1 MKKKLTKVSAFVT
14 AILMVLSLFSGF
26 RTDAF
31 AASAT
36 NVTFHYYRTD
46 KDYSDWDVWSW
57 GDGIDGSSSVFQK
70 KLDKNGCA
78 VTNITV
84 PAGKS
89 SLSFIVRKGG
99 DSWAG
104 KDVDKDQSIDL
115 GAAKKGKLDVYV
127 FSGIEG
133 YSKTF
138 KNALVSATSS
148 GKKTLKVTMM
158 KAFGKKTNVKKT
170 FRVTNSVKKSF
181 GIKSVKASGNVYT
194 LTLKKP
200 ISYRYTTYITY
211 NGVKTKVTTPDYYST
226 SEFEKAYTYNGNDLG
241 ASYSKKATTFKLW
254 APLASKVKL
263 NLYKSGTKG
272 ADDKIKTINL
282 KKGSKGVWSKKV
294 SGDLNGTYYTYDVTT
309 DGKTQKDVID
319 PYARTCGTNGNR
331 GMVIDLSSTDPTGW
345 STDKNPNEIKNYTDA
360 VIYEMH
366 VGDFSNDKSSGMK
379 NKGKYL
385 AFTESGTKNSSGQ
398 ATGTDYL
405 KDLGITHVQL
415 QPVYD
420 YSSVDES
427 KNTDQYNWGYDPQN
441 YNIPE
446 GSYSTDP
453 SNGAV
458 RVKEFKEMV
467 ESLHKNGMS
476 VVMDVVYGHVASKDN
491 FCINRIVPDYY
502 SRPNSNGSY
511 CGNDTATERSMNRK
525 YIVDSFVYWAKEYH
539 INGFRLDQ
547 SYLFDTE
554 TINEIVKALHE
565 IDPSIIV
572 YGEGWNNTTNP
583 TKSGLG
589 FATQNNSKATPQV
602 GFFND
607 QIRDGAKGGVFNFT
621 EAGYATGNSD
631 KTNDIIKSVTA
642 SADWLKSDNRAS
654 QTINYVSCHDND
666 TLFDRIQASSAATG
680 QAIMV
685 AQNNLASSIVF
696 MSEGI
701 PFMQGGEEM
710 LRSKE
715 LPSGVKYGDTN
726 DIKSAKGRDF
736 WVNSYSSNAS
746 CLKAYYEADKN
757 FSASSINAFKWD
769 NLGKKEY
776 QDVYNYYKGLISF
789 RKAHPALRMTS
800 GSEIDSSVK
809 FLSGTSDNVI
819 AYTIDGKSSGDSAQ
833 QILVIFNPNQK
844 SEDISLPSGDW
855 KVCIN
860 KETAGTTEL
869 SSASGKIS
877 VEPVSCTVLVR

>member
-1 MKKKLTKVSAFVT
+1 MRKKLRKVSALVSAFIMVLSIFSGIRLDAMAAGETKVS
-14 AILMVLSLFSGF
+14 
-26 RTDAF
+26 
-31 AASAT
+31 
-36 NVTFHYYRTD
+36 FHYYRSD
-46 KDYSDWDVWSW
+46 GKYSDWDVWFW
-57 GDGIDGSSSVFQK
+57 ADGVDGTAGKFQK
-70 KLDKNGCA
+70 KTDKNGCA
-78 VTNITV
+78 VTSFTV
-84 PAGKS
+84 PAGGDK
-89 SLSFIVRKGG
+89 LSFIVRKGG

-115 GAAKKGKLDVYV
+115 SAAKKGKLDVYV

-133 YSKTF
+133 YATKFGNTVAQASSASKT
-138 KNALVSATSS
+138 SIS
-148 GKKTLKVTMM
+148 VTMM
-158 KAFGKKTNVKKT
+158 KAFDKKTDAKKA
-170 FRVTNSVKKSF
+170 FSVTNSVKKKFAIS
-181 GIKSVKASGNVYT
+181 KVKAAKNVYT

-200 ISYRYTTYITY
+200 ISYRYTTYVTY
-211 NGVKTKVTTPDYYST
+211 DGVKTRVTTPDYYST
-226 SEFEKAYTYNGNDLG
+226 KEFEKAYTYTGNDLG
-241 ASYSKKATTFKLW
+241 ASYKASATTFRLW

-263 NLYKSGTKG
+263 NLYKSGRQG
-272 ADDKIKTINL
+272 ADDLIKTVSL
-282 KKGSKGVWSKKV
+282 KKKEKGTWSVKV
-294 SGDLNGTYYTYDVTT
+294 AGDQNGVYYTYDVTT
-309 DGKTQKDVID
+309 DGRTAKDVID
-319 PYARTCGTNGNR
+319 PYARTSGTNGKR
-331 GMVIDLSSTDPTGW
+331 GMVIDLSSTDPAGW
-345 STDKNPNEIKNYTDA
+345 KDDKNPNEIKNYTDA
-360 VIYEMH
+360 VIYELH

-385 AFTESGTKNSSGQ
+385 AFTEKGTKNSSGQ
-398 ATGTDYL
+398 TTGIDYL
-405 KDLGITHVQL
+405 KDLGVTHVQL

-420 YSSVDES
+420 FSSVDES
-427 KNTDQYNWGYDPQN
+427 KDTDQYNWGYDPEN

-453 SNGAV
+453 SKGAV

-467 ESLHKNGMS
+467 ESLHQNGMS

-502 SRPNSNGSY
+502 SRPNSNGSF
-511 CGNDTATERSMNRK
+511 CGNDTATERAMNRK

-539 INGFRLDQ
+539 INGFRIDQ
-547 SYLFDTE
+547 SYLFDTK
-554 TINEIVKALHE
+554 TMNQIVKALHE
-565 IDPSIIV
+565 IDPSIII
-572 YGEGWNNTTNP
+572 YGEGWNNETNP
-583 TKSGLG
+583 TKTGLS
-589 FATQNNSKATPQV
+589 FATQNNSAATPQV
-602 GFFND
+602 GYFND

-621 EAGYATGNSD
+621 ERGYASGNSS
-631 KTNDIIKSVTA
+631 KASDIRQSVTA
-642 SADWLKSDNRAS
+642 SASWLKTENRAS

-666 TLFDRIQASSAATG
+666 TLFDRLQGSSKAKDRSEL
-680 QAIMV
+680 I

-696 MSEGI
+696 LSEGI

-715 LPSGVKYGDTN
+715 LPSGVKHDESN
-726 DIKSAKGRDF
+726 DIKTVNGRDF

-746 CLKAYYEADKN
+746 CLKAYYEADKD

-855 KVCIN
+855 KVCID
-860 KETAGTTEL
+860 KQTAGTRTL
-869 SSASGKIS
+869 KTASGSIS
-877 VEPVSCTVLVR
+877 AEAESCTVLIR